1 MKKKVIIIV
10 SILILLISG
19 LIIYFSFFKLDY
31 KKEIT
36 LYIKDNVPNSK
47 LYTNKELEIEWKDL
61 KQEDSKLYYSGT
73 YNGYIKYNGRKFKI
87 KLIVKDKNKPII
99 EGVEDIN
106 VVKSSNIDLLKLIK
120 VTDDSKDKLSIK
132 IIGDYDLN
140 KVGSYNL
147 KYEVKDS
154 SNTTSKDF
162 KLTVYDSLN
171 HSNSDK
177 INYTKKGYKIIN
189 KNGLYYI
196 NDILIINKTYTLPS
210 SYYPGT
216 LATDFNTNYNKL
228 INQSKKDN
236 INLFIVS
243 GFRSYN
249 TQSVLYNNYMKRDGK
264 KAADTYSARPGHSE
278 HQSGLAADINSTDA
292 SMINTKEGKWL
303 NDNCYKYG
311 FIIRYPKG
319 KEDITGYIY
328 EPWHIRYVGTE
339 LATTLYNNGDWI
351 TLEEYLGITSNY

>member
-10 SILILLISG
+10 SILLLLISG

-36 LYIKDNVPNSK
+36 NSK

-154 SNTTSKDF
+154 SNTTSKNF
-162 KLTVYDSLN
+162 KLTVYNTLN
-171 HSNSDK
+171 HSNSNK

-216 LATDFNTNYNKL
+216 LATDFNTNYN
-228 INQSKKDN
+228 
-236 INLFIVS
+236 
-243 GFRSYN
+243 
-249 TQSVLYNNYMKRDGK
+249 
-264 KAADTYSARPGHSE
+264 YS
-278 HQSGLAADINSTDA
+278 
-292 SMINTKEGKWL
+292 
-303 NDNCYKYG
+303 
-311 FIIRYPKG
+311 IIR
-319 KEDITGYIY
+319 
-328 EPWHIRYVGTE
+328 R
-339 LATTLYNNGDWI
+339 
-351 TLEEYLGITSNY
+351 